1 MPDHRA
7 PASTGVPPKYKV
19 ALLTWVGVYPVITA
33 ILAIVGPAT
42 ASWPLPLRTLLL
54 SGLMVPVLTWLVIP
68 ALTRVL
74 NGWLRTNTQKE
85 NSA

>member
-7 PASTGVPPKYKV
+7 GASTSVTPRYKV
-19 ALLTWVGVYPVITA
+19 ALVTWAGVYPVITA
-33 ILAIVGPAT
+33 ILALVGPAT
-42 ASWPLPLRTLLL
+42 TSWPLPLRTLLL

-74 NGWLRTNTQKE
+74 NAWLTGASE
-85 NSA
+85 

>member
-68 ALTRVL
+68 ALSRVL